1 MASVRLEPNSC
12 LTFNRLLIS
21 GFSMQKKAF
30 FASLTLLM
38 LVSSASAISDA
49 GQPGADLENEE
60 IVMPAG
66 QDMTWQNYE
75 FEYEKSPSGD
85 ILSIT
90 GPEGVLAEQYSGIEL
105 YEEIGQIKKISGNL
119 YFRIEEVVHDDEEI
133 EMAVW
138 APEGSFGSSELNISA
153 PNYIVES
160 SGDSFTLPLQIRNEG
175 GLKEAYELSAE
186 SESAVSTSFT
196 YQGYNIT
203 KIEVEPG
210 EEKQVTAEVD
220 IDDEAGNGLYSINF
234 SIYNRS
240 FSSKEF
246 RFQVINSSESERE
259 LRMTLDESYMEKSSG
274 ETLETTVRVENIGDM
289 MAENIEPSIS
299 TPDNWNYTVSPEETA
314 NISSEEFQD
323 FKLEVSVPST
333 ATSGD
338 YFVDIGLE
346 NTEDFDSGN
355 LRVNVS
361 DSSGGFGLIGAVLA
375 LMAILLVAGVY
386 KVFGRR

>member
-1 MASVRLEPNSC
+1 
-12 LTFNRLLIS
+12 
-21 GFSMQKKAF
+21 MQKKAF

-196 YQGYNIT
+196 YQGYNVT